1 MILVRKASTLRQ
13 SLSLPPMEPDYYGLL
28 GVERTASA
36 TEIRKA
42 YYRMAKIW
50 HPDVSQAGEAK
61 SRFQQISKAYRILS
75 NPLSRRAYDQR
86 FTDPWVRNVRKDY
99 YRYGTSTQ
107 AYAESS
113 SAPPRDPG
121 PSHSPFLDKMLFASL
136 LIIGVVGMML
146 GIRDILLSSEEKAPK
161 PYGLVLGFFF
171 TLMLLLGWRAL
182 RRDKK
187 Q

>member
-1 MILVRKASTLRQ
+1 
-13 SLSLPPMEPDYYGLL
+13 MEPDYYRLL
-28 GVERTASA
+28 GVDRAATAA
-36 TEIRKA
+36 EIRRA

-61 SRFQQISKAYRILS
+61 SRFQQISKAYRVLS
-75 NPLSRRAYDQR
+75 NPLSRKAYDQR
-86 FTDPWVRNVRKDY
+86 LTDPWVRNVRKDY
-99 YRYGTSTQ
+99 YRYGTSNQ
-107 AYAESS
+107 AYTESSS

-121 PSHSPFLDKMLFASL
+121 PLHSPLLDKMLFASL
-136 LIIGVVGMML
+136 LIIGVLGIML
-146 GIRDILLSSEEKAPK
+146 GIRDILLSSEEKSTK

-187 Q
+187 R